1 MKTSKGTNKMK
12 TIIAVLMAVFA
23 MACAARPIAEGL
35 HSDNGEI
42 YLTPR
47 KRVVSGIELQVI
59 AERKAAARRAKEWE
73 EAEEKRKAAA
83 ARLQAQEK
91 AKEQW
96 ILKNYKT
103 VHAKLKAEEREL
115 YKQFKNTRDQEA
127 LLKWT
132 LARVR
137 VGDLER
143 AYSDIVSK
151 RSGSIK

>member
-1 MKTSKGTNKMK
+1 MKTSKGTRKMK
-12 TIIAVLMAVFA
+12 TTMAVIMAVFA

-47 KRVVSGIELQVI
+47 KQVVSGIELQVA
-59 AERKAAARRAKEWE
+59 AERKAAARRAREWE
-73 EAEEKRKAAA
+73 KAEAKRKAEA

-103 VHAKLKAEEREL
+103 VHAKLKAEERKL
-115 YKQFKNTRDQEA
+115 WKQYKKTRDDEA
-127 LLKWT
+127 HRKWAEAS
-132 LARVR
+132 LRVFNF
-137 VGDLER
+137 GTT
-143 AYSDIVSK
+143 YSGIVLK

>member
-47 KRVVSGIELQVI
+47 KRVVSGIELQV
-59 AERKAAARRAKEWE
+59 ASTLKASARRAKEWE
-73 EAEEKRKAAA
+73 EAEAKRKAEA

-115 YKQFKNTRDQEA
+115 WKQFKKTRDEKTYRKLVEA
-127 LLKWT
+127 SF
-132 LARVR
+132 
-137 VGDLER
+137 R
-143 AYSDIVSK
+143 ASELSITYSGIVLK

>member
-1 MKTSKGTNKMK
+1 MKVLM
-12 TIIAVLMAVFA
+12 AVLMAVFA

-47 KRVVSGIELQVI
+47 KQVVSGIELQVA

-73 EAEEKRKAAA
+73 EAEAKRKAEA

-103 VHAKLKAEEREL
+103 EYAKLKAEEREL
-115 YKQFKNTRDQEA
+115 WKQFKKTRDQEVYS
-127 LLKWT
+127 KWVEAK
-132 LARVR
+132 LRVFNF
-137 VGDLER
+137 GTI
-143 AYSDIVSK
+143 YSGIVHK

>member
-1 MKTSKGTNKMK
+1 MK
-12 TIIAVLMAVFA
+12 TIMTVLMAVFA

-47 KRVVSGIELQVI
+47 KQVVSGIELQVA
-59 AERKAAARRAKEWE
+59 AERKAAARRAREWE
-73 EAEEKRKAAA
+73 KAEAKRKVEA

-115 YKQFKNTRDQEA
+115 YKQFKKTRDEEA

-132 LARVR
+132 MARVR
-137 VGDLER
+137 VGDFER
-143 AYSDIVSK
+143 TYRGVVSE

>member
-1 MKTSKGTNKMK
+1 MKSIM
-12 TIIAVLMAVFA
+12 AVLMAVFA

-35 HSDNGEI
+35 HSDNGKI
-42 YLTPR
+42 YLTPL
-47 KRVVSGIELQVI
+47 KQVVSGIELQVA
-59 AERKAAARRAKEWE
+59 AEHKAAARRAREWE
-73 EAEEKRKAAA
+73 EAEAKRKAEA

-115 YKQFKNTRDQEA
+115 YKQFKKTRDEKT
-127 LLKWT
+127 LSKWC
-132 LARVR
+132 LARECVAE
-137 VGDLER
+137 LEITYGVI
-143 AYSDIVSK
+143 ALK